1 MVVTACIFI
10 SLEAEY
16 TEDSHLILVGMVAQL
31 SDQTKLLQQNKAN
44 FAWKIRFIG
53 PAHLHLVVT
62 LRLISLM

>member
-31 SDQTKLLQQNKAN
+31 SEQSKLLQQNKAN
-44 FAWKIRFIG
+44 FAWNML
-53 PAHLHLVVT
+53 LHPDQEPLS
-62 LRLISLM
+62 LIHI